1 MKPLT
6 KYDWTFEG
14 WAESEDG
21 SAYLVGEADA
31 RIRHYQDEALC
42 AEEAAMSHAQRV
54 KELEAERDALRVEC
68 DGWARERDE
77 AVAERDA
84 ALAILTSGHMQRIL
98 RYVANHAGKGLHGTL
113 HDSAEWIEKQIAAI
127 DAARRTE

>member
-54 KELEAERDALRVEC
+54 KELEAERDA
-68 DGWARERDE
+68 
-77 AVAERDA
+77 